1 MVSLSSSPVTRDLRA
16 LLGPLFESTGHRR
29 GLERALL
36 GEFFHDSCRHE
47 IPCFRLAGPAAGH
60 EPIRLGFFAGVHGD
74 EPAGIEA
81 LARFAAELAAEP
93 ERATG
98 YELFFYPVCNPT
110 GCAAGTRENFSRKD
124 LNREFW
130 CDSVEP
136 EVRILEPELRARR
149 FHGLITLHADDTCE
163 GLYGYSHGRTLDE
176 ALLQRALHAA
186 EAVLPRDR
194 REVIDGFHAH
204 DGVICDCFHGVLSA
218 PAGQV
223 PRPFDLIFETPALAP
238 HDRQVSAAVAALST
252 IVADYRGF
260 IAYAQNL

>member
-1 MVSLSSSPVTRDLRA
+1 MVSLSQSPAPRDFRRWLSPSA
-16 LLGPLFESTGHRR
+16 EPVGPL
-29 GLERALL
+29 ERETL
-36 GEFFHDSCRHE
+36 GAFVHADRCHE
-47 IPCFRLAGPAAGH
+47 IPRFRLAGPAVGQG
-60 EPIRLGFFAGVHGD
+60 PIRLGFFAGVHGD

-81 LARFAAELAAEP
+81 LARFAAELAATP
-93 ERATG
+93 ERAAG

-110 GCAAGTRENFSRKD
+110 GCAAGTRENFARKD

-130 CDSVEP
+130 RGSTEP
-136 EVRILEPELRARR
+136 EVRLLEPELRARR

-176 ALLQRALHAA
+176 ALLQRALAAA
-186 EAVLPRDR
+186 EKVLPRDR

-204 DGVICDCFHGVLSA
+204 DGVICECFHGVLSA
-218 PAGQV
+218 PVGQQ

-238 HDRQVSAAVAALST
+238 HEQQVSAAVAALWT

-260 IAYAQNL
+260 IAYAQDL